1 MTTNATDQN
10 LAQNLSNISTDGLG
24 VGQGTMVSIV
34 LRKKGTTIGGTT
46 YGDDTVHVLV
56 WTGFHYKALVERSL
70 KKLDQLWESG
80 TLFRDL
86 LKEAIDH
93 GTYDATIDD
102 VAAAV
107 QELRDSLSKVASSTH
122 ETPVGEP
129 SHDVPTWWEPLVV
142 NGEPV
147 LGAKVYIGQ
156 SKTIDKGTIYID
168 GVKLGEKI
176 LAKAANPKRA
186 AKSKAKTVIKDIL
199 RDKLPVGLYA
209 RYSLNKKDLISL
221 DIGNNAVTMVK
232 TAGVTVDPSAIRSLF
247 KIAA

>member
-1 MTTNATDQN
+1 MTTNAADQT
-10 LAQNLSNISTDGLG
+10 LAQNLSSISTDGLG

-34 LRKKGTTIGGTT
+34 LRKKGTTVGDTT

-93 GTYDATIDD
+93 GVYDATIED
-102 VAAAV
+102 VSLAV
-107 QELRDSLSKVASSTH
+107 QELRDSLHKVANGTDYEDDKNRTS
-122 ETPVGEP
+122 V
-129 SHDVPTWWEPLVV
+129 WEPLVV

-147 LGAKVYIGQ
+147 LGAKVYKG
-156 SKTIDKGTIYID
+156 SSPTIDKGTIYID

-176 LAKAANPKRA
+176 LAKAMHPKRVT
-186 AKSKAKTVIKDIL
+186 KSKPKTVIKDIL
-199 RDKLPVGLYA
+199 RDKLPVGLYV
-209 RYSLNKKDLISL
+209 RFSLNPANLQSIE
-221 DIGNNAVTMVK
+221 IGNSAVTTVK
-232 TAGVTVDPSAIRSLF
+232 TAGVAVDPSAIRSLF

>member
-1 MTTNATDQN
+1 MTTNATDTT
-10 LAQNLSNISTDGLG
+10 LAENLSNISTDNLG

-34 LRKKGTTIGGTT
+34 LRKKGHLSGGVQ

-70 KKLDQLWESG
+70 KKLDQLWDSG

-93 GTYDATIDD
+93 GTYDATIED
-102 VAAAV
+102 VSAAV
-107 QELRDSLSKVASSTH
+107 QELRDSLNKVVNGATTNFEDENTRVS
-122 ETPVGEP
+122 V
-129 SHDVPTWWEPLVV
+129 WEPLVV

-147 LGAKVYIGQ
+147 LGAKVYMGSNTDIG
-156 SKTIDKGTIYID
+156 KGTVYID
-168 GVKLGEKI
+168 GVKLGEKV
-176 LAKAANPKRA
+176 LKKAANPKRA
-186 AKSKAKTVIKDIL
+186 IKSKAKTVIKDIL
-199 RDKLPVGLYA
+199 RDKLPVGLYV

-221 DIGNNAVTMVK
+221 EIGNNAVTTVK
-232 TAGVTVDPSAIRSLF
+232 TAGVVIDPSAIRSLF

>member
-1 MTTNATDQN
+1 MTTNATDQT
-10 LAQNLSNISTDGLG
+10 LAENLSSISTDGLG

-34 LRKKGTTIGGTT
+34 LRKKGTSVGTTT

-93 GTYDATIDD
+93 GVYDATIED
-102 VAAAV
+102 VSLAV
-107 QELRDSLSKVASSTH
+107 QELRDSLHKVANGTDYEDDKNRTS
-122 ETPVGEP
+122 V
-129 SHDVPTWWEPLVV
+129 WEPLVV

-147 LGAKVYIGQ
+147 LGAKVYKG
-156 SKTIDKGTIYID
+156 SSPTIDKGTIYID

-176 LAKAANPKRA
+176 LAKALHPKRVT
-186 AKSKAKTVIKDIL
+186 KSKPKTVIKDIL
-199 RDKLPVGLYA
+199 RDKLPVGLYV
-209 RYSLNKKDLISL
+209 RYSLSKDRVISL
-221 DIGNNAVTMVK
+221 SVGQDAVKNVK
-232 TAGVTVDPSAIRSLF
+232 DSCVLVDPGAIRSLF
-247 KIAA
+247 RIAS